1 VSHAESVR
9 ASGRPYRPRLN
20 ARKDAILI
28 WEEIHQ
34 LVRAALAELLRQWL
48 CAGQSGGRQ
57 GI

>member
-1 VSHAESVR
+1 VR

-28 WEEIHQ
+28 REEIHEP
-34 LVRAALAELLRQWL
+34 VRAALAELLRQWL